1 MNATSLTVQDPMARN
16 HYQQWIKAILLSLLA
31 VGLVALL
38 INPAWAQP
46 TGGAT
51 GTAAASQTRI
61 LGVVTGW
68 QLIIFAIGAFILSGA
83 FMYVGYSMAFGGK
96 KWTDVAM
103 VAYGAMIAGMGPML
117 VAWFFS

>member
-1 MNATSLTVQDPMARN
+1 MNAVRMTARGTVGESQTK
-16 HYQQWIKAILLSLLA
+16 QWTKAVLLSLLL
-31 VGLVALL
+31 VGGAMILL
-38 INPAWAQP
+38 NSAMAQ

>member
-1 MNATSLTVQDPMARN
+1 MNATSMTVHDPMGQR
-16 HYQQWIKAILLSLLA
+16 QQWTRATLLSILLF
-31 VGLVALL
+31 GMALL
-38 INPAWAQP
+38 LMNPVFAQ

-68 QLIIFAIGAFILSGA
+68 QLIMFGVGAFILSGA
-83 FMYVGYSMAFGGK
+83 FMWVGYSMAFGGK

-103 VAYGAMIAGMGPML
+103 VVYGAVMAGMGPML
-117 VAWFFS
+117 VGWFFS

>member
-1 MNATSLTVQDPMARN
+1 MTAMSTTVQDPIG
-16 HYQQWIKAILLSLLA
+16 QSQCKQWTKALLLSLLLFGMA
-31 VGLVALL
+31 VLL
-38 INPAWAQP
+38 MTPAFAQ

-68 QLIIFAIGAFILSGA
+68 QLIIFSIGAFILSGA

>member
-1 MNATSLTVQDPMARN
+1 MGVRAF
-16 HYQQWIKAILLSLLA
+16 
-31 VGLVALL
+31 
-38 INPAWAQP
+38 AQP
-46 TGGAT
+46 GDGAVVHDDR
-51 GTAAASQTRI
+51 GD
-61 LGVVTGW
+61 LGVVEDAGHALVGYHTEKA
-68 QLIIFAIGAFILSGA
+68 LANVRAALPAIGAFILSGA

>member
-1 MNATSLTVQDPMARN
+1 MSAASLTMQRPVHDNQGR
-16 HYQQWIKAILLSLLA
+16 QWAKAVLLSLLLFSA
-31 VGLVALL
+31 AALL
-38 INPAWAQP
+38 MNPALAQ

-51 GTAAASQTRI
+51 GTAAASSTRI
-61 LGVVTGW
+61 VGVVTGW

>member
-1 MNATSLTVQDPMARN
+1 MSASTMLQVPLGERQLKDLVKVM
-16 HYQQWIKAILLSLLA
+16 LLSLLLFA
-31 VGLVALL
+31 VAMLCVD
-38 INPAWAQP
+38 PAFAQ

-61 LGVVTGW
+61 VGVVTGW
-68 QLIIFAIGAFILSGA
+68 QLLIFAVGAFILSAA

-96 KWTDVAM
+96 KWMDVAN

>member
-1 MNATSLTVQDPMARN
+1 MRAMSMFVQGPVRESQTKQLT
-16 HYQQWIKAILLSLLA
+16 KAVLLSLLLWGA
-31 VGLVALL
+31 TMILMTSAF
-38 INPAWAQP
+38 AQ

-68 QLIIFAIGAFILSGA
+68 QLIIFGIGAFILSGA

-117 VAWFFS
+117 VGWFFS